1 MMVFHLGHIDSMAV
15 GTSIYLTWIT
25 GAIVISIALMPFFK
39 PDYAKIRI
47 SGFVDMFRR
56 YWAHMIVVFSVYL
69 WKDILDQLDRI
80 LMANTQ
86 LDMTPYVYAIEGDIV
101 LWIQESLSNSILS
114 IGLTHFYVMGF
125 MAVTFSSFV
134 YPIFFDDRYMA
145 DRVSLSMFWV
155 YILAIPFYLFFN
167 VRVTGNYIPE
177 METIA
182 YDLTPEIHN
191 WFIQIDPFTNG
202 MPSLHIGLPFA
213 IWLTMERWDSDERWL
228 RYRRLLLL
236 FITVTGFTILYLGI
250 HWVSDIIGGIIVA
263 VIAVEITSRTHKPI
277 WQFADERLFS
287 RRLARAIDNP
297 KKWFSDS
304 WILVKSVFQPLQKP
318 SSSQTKAFIA
328 VLLILTSSVLLWD
341 ATHQDFPIEG
351 VNPTKS
357 AGSEGWVV
365 GVEEID
371 DDIKI
376 KLWNVSTQNE
386 KLVSGMNWFDPPS
399 IELSNNSLVL
409 FDESNLE
416 FFNLDNISSDVIEP
430 MFSIQEEINIQ
441 QVSIGQNTNGNPF
454 LVLVKGDKIE
464 VIDVFTSQI
473 LISNEINNLT
483 TIEASDSSIASA
495 FNTENGPIIN
505 VTTLFNPSL
514 EINII
519 IETFSNDLI
528 DEYLE
533 ELFQVP
539 VDYNNS
545 TILDIE
551 MDGNF
556 LVALVD
562 VGPLNRLILIDL
574 LSGKQEMISN
584 PLWPAES
591 PSIDGNYIA
600 FLQRPIAGTSDN
612 FDPLEYNQ
620 EVFLW
625 DILSNNEWVQIT
637 HDDFNQYNPYVLS
650 DGITWI
656 TIDEDGNSKLVIYSL
671 EKTFEEYSSVVLQSA
686 IVMLIPL
693 LLVWSHQSAIEKRS
707 KY

>member
-1 MMVFHLGHIDSMAV
+1 MAV

-25 GAIVISIALMPFFK
+25 GAIVISIGLMPLFK

-47 SGFVDMFRR
+47 SGFIDMFRR

-69 WKDILDQLDRI
+69 WKDLLDQLDRI

-101 LWIQESLSNSILS
+101 FFIQSELQNSLLS
-114 IGLTHFYVMGF
+114 VGLTHFYVMGF

-236 FITVTGFTILYLGI
+236 FIVLTGFTILYLGI

-263 VIAVEITSRTHKPI
+263 VIAVEITSKTHAPI
-277 WQFADERLFS
+277 WRFADERLFS
-287 RRLARAIDNP
+287 RRLARAIDDP
-297 KKWFSDS
+297 KKWVSESWKMVKNIFS
-304 WILVKSVFQPLQKP
+304 PLKQP

-328 VLLILTSSVLLWD
+328 SLLFITSSVLLWD

-351 VNPTKS
+351 VNPTKA

-365 GVEEID
+365 GIEEIGPD
-371 DDIKI
+371 VNIN
-376 KLWNVSTQNE
+376 LWNVSTQQE
-386 KLVSGMNWFDPPS
+386 TVIGGISWVTPPS
-399 IELSNNSLVL
+399 IELSNNSFIL
-409 FDESNLE
+409 FDDFHLD
-416 FFNLDNISSDVIEP
+416 FFQLDNIS
-430 MFSIQEEINIQ
+430 
-441 QVSIGQNTNGNPF
+441 
-454 LVLVKGDKIE
+454 LDKIE
-464 VIDVFTSQI
+464 PIFSITENLTYDKFSIGENDHGDPYLVKVTNGSMEIINVLLNQTV
-473 LISNEINNLT
+473 LSNEIGNLT
-483 TIEASDSSIASA
+483 AIEASGSFIASA
-495 FNTENGPIIN
+495 FNTANGPIIN
-505 VTTLFNPSL
+505 VTTLFSPSI
-514 EINII
+514 EINIL
-519 IETFSNDLI
+519 IETFSNDLN

-533 ELFQVP
+533 RLYEVP

-545 TILDIE
+545 TVLDIE
-551 MDGNF
+551 MDENF
-556 LVALVD
+556 IVITVD
-562 VGPLNRLILIDL
+562 VGPLNRLILIDTL
-574 LSGKQEMISN
+574 TGEQTMLSN

-591 PSIDGNYIA
+591 PSIEGNYIA
-600 FLQRPIAGTSDN
+600 FLQRPITSPSIN
-612 FDPLEYNQ
+612 LDPLNFNRD
-620 EVFLW
+620 VFLW
-625 DILSNNEWVQIT
+625 DIDGDQGAIQIPTEDNSDHYDPYMLSN
-637 HDDFNQYNPYVLS
+637 
-650 DGITWI
+650 GITWI
-656 TIDEDGNSKLVIYSL
+656 TIDEDGNSELVIYQL
-671 EKTFEEYSSVVLQSA
+671 ENTFEEYSSVVLQA
-686 IVMLIPL
+686 AVLLLIPL
-693 LLVWSHQSAIEKRS
+693 LLVWSQQSALEKRPRD
-707 KY
+707 

>member
-1 MMVFHLGHIDSMAV
+1 MGYPIHTDSMAV
-15 GTSIYLTWIT
+15 GTSIYLTWVT
-25 GAIVISIALMPFFK
+25 GAIVISIGLMPLFK

-47 SGFVDMFRR
+47 SGFIDMFRR

-69 WKDILDQLDRI
+69 WKDLLDQLDRI

-101 LWIQESLSNSILS
+101 FFIQSELQNSLLS
-114 IGLTHFYVMGF
+114 VGLTHFYVMGF

-236 FITVTGFTILYLGI
+236 FIVLTGFTILYLGI

-263 VIAVEITSRTHKPI
+263 VIAVEITSKTHAPI
-277 WQFADERLFS
+277 WRFADERLFS
-287 RRLARAIDNP
+287 RRLARAIDDP
-297 KKWFSDS
+297 KKWVSESWKMVKNIFS
-304 WILVKSVFQPLQKP
+304 PLKQP

-328 VLLILTSSVLLWD
+328 SLLFITSSVLLWD

-351 VNPTKS
+351 VNPTKA

-365 GVEEID
+365 GIEEIGPD
-371 DDIKI
+371 VNIN
-376 KLWNVSTQNE
+376 LWNVSTQQE
-386 KLVSGMNWFDPPS
+386 TVIGGISWVTPPS
-399 IELSNNSLVL
+399 IELSNNSFIL
-409 FDESNLE
+409 FDDFHLD
-416 FFNLDNISSDVIEP
+416 FFQLDNIS
-430 MFSIQEEINIQ
+430 
-441 QVSIGQNTNGNPF
+441 
-454 LVLVKGDKIE
+454 LDKIE
-464 VIDVFTSQI
+464 PIFSITENLTYDKFSIGENDHGDPYLVKVTNGSMEIINVLLNQTV
-473 LISNEINNLT
+473 LSNEIGNLT
-483 TIEASDSSIASA
+483 AIEASGSFIASA
-495 FNTENGPIIN
+495 FNTANGPIIN
-505 VTTLFNPSL
+505 VTTLFSPSI
-514 EINII
+514 EINIL
-519 IETFSNDLI
+519 IETFSNDLN

-533 ELFQVP
+533 RLYEVP

-545 TILDIE
+545 TVLDIE
-551 MDGNF
+551 MDENF
-556 LVALVD
+556 IVITVD
-562 VGPLNRLILIDL
+562 VGPLNRLILIDTL
-574 LSGKQEMISN
+574 TGEQTMLSN

-591 PSIDGNYIA
+591 PSIEGNYIA
-600 FLQRPIAGTSDN
+600 FLQRPITSPSIN
-612 FDPLEYNQ
+612 LDPLNFNRD
-620 EVFLW
+620 VFLW
-625 DILSNNEWVQIT
+625 DIDGDQGAIQIPTEDNSDHYDPYMLSN
-637 HDDFNQYNPYVLS
+637 
-650 DGITWI
+650 GITWI
-656 TIDEDGNSKLVIYSL
+656 TIDEDGNSELVIYQL
-671 EKTFEEYSSVVLQSA
+671 ENTFEEYSSVVLQA
-686 IVMLIPL
+686 AVLLLIPL
-693 LLVWSHQSAIEKRS
+693 LLVWSQQSALEKRPRD
-707 KY
+707 

>member
-1 MMVFHLGHIDSMAV
+1 MGYPIHTDSMAV
-15 GTSIYLTWIT
+15 GTSIYLTWVT
-25 GAIVISIALMPFFK
+25 GAIVISIGLMPLFK

-47 SGFVDMFRR
+47 SGFIDMFRR

-69 WKDILDQLDRI
+69 WKDLLDQLDRI

-101 LWIQESLSNSILS
+101 FFIQSELQNSLLS
-114 IGLTHFYVMGF
+114 VGLTHFYVMGF

-236 FITVTGFTILYLGI
+236 FIVLTGFTILYLGI

-263 VIAVEITSRTHKPI
+263 VIAVEITSKTHAPI
-277 WQFADERLFS
+277 WRFADERLFS
-287 RRLARAIDNP
+287 RRLARAIDDP
-297 KKWFSDS
+297 KKWVSESWKMVKNIFS
-304 WILVKSVFQPLQKP
+304 PLKQP

-328 VLLILTSSVLLWD
+328 SLLFITSSVLLWD

-351 VNPTKS
+351 VNPTKA

-365 GVEEID
+365 GIEEIGP
-371 DDIKI
+371 DINI
-376 KLWNVSTQNE
+376 NLWNVSTQE
-386 KLVSGMNWFDPPS
+386 ETVIGGISWVTPPS
-399 IELSNNSLVL
+399 IELSNNSFIL
-409 FDESNLE
+409 FDDFHLD
-416 FFNLDNISSDVIEP
+416 FFQLDNIS
-430 MFSIQEEINIQ
+430 
-441 QVSIGQNTNGNPF
+441 
-454 LVLVKGDKIE
+454 LDKIE
-464 VIDVFTSQI
+464 PIFSITENLTYDKFSIGENDHGDPYLVKVTNGSMEIINVLLNQTV
-473 LISNEINNLT
+473 LSNEIGNLT
-483 TIEASDSSIASA
+483 AIEASGSFIASA
-495 FNTENGPIIN
+495 FNTANGPIIN
-505 VTTLFNPSL
+505 VTTLFSPSI
-514 EINII
+514 EINIL
-519 IETFSNDLI
+519 IETFSNDLN

-533 ELFQVP
+533 RLYEVP

-545 TILDIE
+545 TVLDIE
-551 MDGNF
+551 MDENF
-556 LVALVD
+556 IVITVD
-562 VGPLNRLILIDL
+562 VGPLNRLILIDTL
-574 LSGKQEMISN
+574 TGEQTMLSN

-591 PSIDGNYIA
+591 PSIEGNYIA
-600 FLQRPIAGTSDN
+600 FLQRPITSPSIN
-612 FDPLEYNQ
+612 LDPLNFNRD
-620 EVFLW
+620 VFLW
-625 DILSNNEWVQIT
+625 DIDGDQGAIQIPTEDNSDHYDPYMLSN
-637 HDDFNQYNPYVLS
+637 
-650 DGITWI
+650 GITWI
-656 TIDEDGNSKLVIYSL
+656 TIDEDGNSELVIYQL
-671 EKTFEEYSSVVLQSA
+671 ENTFEEYSSVVLQA
-686 IVMLIPL
+686 AVLLLIPL
-693 LLVWSHQSAIEKRS
+693 LLVWSQQSALEKRPRD
-707 KY
+707 

>member
-1 MMVFHLGHIDSMAV
+1 MAV

-25 GAIVISIALMPFFK
+25 GAIVISIAMMPFFK

-69 WKDILDQLDRI
+69 WKDLLDQLDRI

-101 LWIQESLSNSILS
+101 LWIQESLSNPLLS

-125 MAVTFSSFV
+125 MAITFSSFV

-182 YDLTPEIHN
+182 YDLTPQIQN

-236 FITVTGFTILYLGI
+236 FITITAFTILYLGI
-250 HWVSDIIGGIIVA
+250 HWVSDIIGGIIVS
-263 VIAVEITSRTHKPI
+263 VIAVEITSRTHGPI

-287 RRLARAIDNP
+287 RRLARAIDDP
-297 KKWFSDS
+297 RKWLSES
-304 WILVKSVFQPLQKP
+304 LILIKDIFHPLKKP
-318 SSSQTKAFIA
+318 SSTQTKAFIA
-328 VLLILTSSVLLWD
+328 TLLILTSSVLLWD

-351 VNPTKS
+351 VNPTNA

-365 GVEEID
+365 GIEEMDKEIN
-371 DDIKI
+371 I
-376 KLWNVSTQNE
+376 KLWNVSAQEEIIIQGFEWIN
-386 KLVSGMNWFDPPS
+386 PPS

-409 FDESNLE
+409 FDGFHLD
-416 FFNLDNISSDVIEP
+416 FFQLNDNSLDMIEP
-430 MFSIQEEINIQ
+430 TFSLTQDILLE
-441 QVSIGQNTNGNPF
+441 QVSIGENSQGEPY
-454 LVLVKGDKIE
+454 LVLIKNETIE
-464 VIDVFTSQI
+464 IIDI
-473 LISNEINNLT
+473 LMNRIYFSDEINNLT
-483 TIEASDSSIASA
+483 TVEASDSFIVSA
-495 FNTENGPIIN
+495 FNTDSGPIIN
-505 VTTLFNPSL
+505 VTMLFNPSF
-514 EINII
+514 EINILVDPY
-519 IETFSNDLI
+519 SNDLN

-533 ELFQVP
+533 ELYDIP

-545 TILDIE
+545 TVLDIE

-556 LVALVD
+556 IVALVD
-562 VGPLNRLILIDL
+562 VGPLNRLILIDIL
-574 LSGKQEMISN
+574 TGQQEIISN
-584 PLWPAES
+584 PIWPAES

-600 FLQRPIAGTSDN
+600 FLQKPVTSPPSNLDISTFN
-612 FDPLEYNQ
+612 R

-625 DILSNNEWVQIT
+625 DILSENNNRIQIT
-637 HDDFNQYNPYVLS
+637 YDEFNQYDPHVLNN
-650 DGITWI
+650 GITWI
-656 TIDEDGNSKLVIYSL
+656 TIDENGNSELVIYSL

-686 IVMLIPL
+686 ILMLIPL

-707 KY
+707 ID

>member
-1 MMVFHLGHIDSMAV
+1 MAV

-25 GAIVISIALMPFFK
+25 GAIVISIAMMPFFK

-69 WKDILDQLDRI
+69 WKDLLDQLDRI

-101 LWIQESLSNSILS
+101 LWIQESLSNSLLS

-125 MAVTFSSFV
+125 MAITFSSFV

-182 YDLTPEIHN
+182 YDLTPQIQN

-236 FITVTGFTILYLGI
+236 FITITAFAILYLGI

-263 VIAVEITSRTHKPI
+263 VIAVEITSRTHGPI

-287 RRLARAIDNP
+287 RRLARAIDDP
-297 KKWFSDS
+297 RKWLSES
-304 WILVKSVFQPLQKP
+304 LILIKSIFHPLQKP
-318 SSSQTKAFIA
+318 SSTQTKAFIA
-328 VLLILTSSVLLWD
+328 TLLILTSSVLLWD

-351 VNPTKS
+351 VNPTNA
-357 AGSEGWVV
+357 AGSEGWIV

-371 DDIKI
+371 QDINI
-376 KLWNVSTQNE
+376 KLWNVSAQEETIIQ
-386 KLVSGMNWFDPPS
+386 GFNWVNPPS

-409 FDESNLE
+409 FDEFHLD
-416 FFNLDNISSDVIEP
+416 FFQLNDNSLDMIEP
-430 MFSIQEEINIQ
+430 TFSLTQDILLE
-441 QVSIGQNTNGNPF
+441 QVSIGENSQGDPY
-454 LVLVKGDKIE
+454 LVLIKNETIE
-464 VIDVFTSQI
+464 IIDIFMNQI
-473 LISNEINNLT
+473 YFSDEINNLT
-483 TIEASDSSIASA
+483 TVEASDSFIVSA
-495 FNTENGPIIN
+495 FNTDNGPIIN
-505 VTTLFNPSL
+505 VTMLFNPSF
-514 EINII
+514 EINILV
-519 IETFSNDLI
+519 ETFSNDLN
-528 DEYLE
+528 DDYLE
-533 ELFQVP
+533 ELYDIP

-545 TILDIE
+545 TVLDIE

-556 LVALVD
+556 IVVLVD
-562 VGPLNRLILIDL
+562 VGPLNRLILIDIL
-574 LSGKQEMISN
+574 TGQQEIISN
-584 PLWPAES
+584 PIWPAES

-600 FLQRPIAGTSDN
+600 FLQRPVTSPPSNLDISSFN
-612 FDPLEYNQ
+612 R

-625 DILSNNEWVQIT
+625 DILSENNNRIQIT
-637 HDDFNQYNPYVLS
+637 YDEFNQYDPHVLNN
-650 DGITWI
+650 GITWI
-656 TIDEDGNSKLVIYSL
+656 TIDENGNSELVIYSL

-686 IVMLIPL
+686 ILMLIPL

-707 KY
+707 ID

>member
-1 MMVFHLGHIDSMAV
+1 MGYPIHTDSMAV
-15 GTSIYLTWIT
+15 GTSIYLTWVT
-25 GAIVISIALMPFFK
+25 GAIVISIGLMPLFK

-47 SGFVDMFRR
+47 SGFIDMFRR

-69 WKDILDQLDRI
+69 WKDLLDQLDRI

-101 LWIQESLSNSILS
+101 FFIQSELQNSLLS
-114 IGLTHFYVMGF
+114 VGLTHFYVMGF

-236 FITVTGFTILYLGI
+236 FIVLTGFTILYLGI

-263 VIAVEITSRTHKPI
+263 VIAVEITSKTHAPI
-277 WQFADERLFS
+277 WRFADERLFS
-287 RRLARAIDNP
+287 RRLARAIDDP
-297 KKWFSDS
+297 KKWVSESWKMVKNIFS
-304 WILVKSVFQPLQKP
+304 PLKQP

-328 VLLILTSSVLLWD
+328 SLLFITSSVLLWD

-351 VNPTKS
+351 VNPTKA

-365 GVEEID
+365 GIEEIGPD
-371 DDIKI
+371 VNIN
-376 KLWNVSTQNE
+376 LWNVSTQQE
-386 KLVSGMNWFDPPS
+386 TVIGGISWVTPPS
-399 IELSNNSLVL
+399 IELSNNSFIL
-409 FDESNLE
+409 FDNFHLD
-416 FFNLDNISSDVIEP
+416 FFQLDNIS
-430 MFSIQEEINIQ
+430 
-441 QVSIGQNTNGNPF
+441 
-454 LVLVKGDKIE
+454 LDKIE
-464 VIDVFTSQI
+464 PIFSITENLTYDKFSIGENDHGDPYLVKVTNGSMEIINVLLNQTV
-473 LISNEINNLT
+473 LSNEIGNLT
-483 TIEASDSSIASA
+483 AIEASGSFIASA
-495 FNTENGPIIN
+495 FNTANGPIIN
-505 VTTLFNPSL
+505 VTTLFSPSI
-514 EINII
+514 EINIL
-519 IETFSNDLI
+519 IETFSNDLN

-533 ELFQVP
+533 RLYEVP

-545 TILDIE
+545 TVLDIE
-551 MDGNF
+551 MDENF
-556 LVALVD
+556 IVITVD
-562 VGPLNRLILIDL
+562 VGPLNRLILIDTL
-574 LSGKQEMISN
+574 TGEQTMLSN

-591 PSIDGNYIA
+591 PSIEGNYIA
-600 FLQRPIAGTSDN
+600 FLQRPITSPSIN
-612 FDPLEYNQ
+612 LDPLNFNRD
-620 EVFLW
+620 VFLW
-625 DILSNNEWVQIT
+625 DIDGDQGAIQIPTEDNSDHYDPYMLSN
-637 HDDFNQYNPYVLS
+637 
-650 DGITWI
+650 GITWI
-656 TIDEDGNSKLVIYSL
+656 TIDEDGNSELVIYQL
-671 EKTFEEYSSVVLQSA
+671 ENTFEEYSSVVLQA
-686 IVMLIPL
+686 AVLLLIPL
-693 LLVWSHQSAIEKRS
+693 LLVWSQQSALEKRPRD
-707 KY
+707 

>member
-1 MMVFHLGHIDSMAV
+1 MAV

-25 GAIVISIALMPFFK
+25 GAIVISIGLMPLFK

-47 SGFVDMFRR
+47 SGFIDMFRR

-69 WKDILDQLDRI
+69 WKDLLDQLDRI

-101 LWIQESLSNSILS
+101 FFIQSELQNSLLS
-114 IGLTHFYVMGF
+114 VGLTHFYVMGF

-236 FITVTGFTILYLGI
+236 FIVLTGFTILYLGI

-263 VIAVEITSRTHKPI
+263 VIAVEITSKTHAPI
-277 WQFADERLFS
+277 WRFADERLFS
-287 RRLARAIDNP
+287 RRLARAIDDP
-297 KKWFSDS
+297 KKWASESWKLFKNLFS
-304 WILVKSVFQPLQKP
+304 PLKQP

-328 VLLILTSSVLLWD
+328 SLLFITSSVLLWD

-351 VNPTKS
+351 VNPTKA

-365 GVEEID
+365 GIEEIGP
-371 DDIKI
+371 DINI
-376 KLWNVSTQNE
+376 NLWNVSTQQE
-386 KLVSGMNWFDPPS
+386 TVIGGISWVTPPS
-399 IELSNNSLVL
+399 IELSNNSFIL
-409 FDESNLE
+409 FDNFHLD
-416 FFNLDNISSDVIEP
+416 FFQLDNIS
-430 MFSIQEEINIQ
+430 
-441 QVSIGQNTNGNPF
+441 
-454 LVLVKGDKIE
+454 LDKIE
-464 VIDVFTSQI
+464 PIFSITENLTSDKFSIGENIHGDPYLVKVTNGSMEIINVLLNQTV
-473 LISNEINNLT
+473 LSNEIGNLT
-483 TIEASDSSIASA
+483 AIEASGSFIASA
-495 FNTENGPIIN
+495 FNTANGPIIN
-505 VTTLFNPSL
+505 VTTLFSPSI
-514 EINII
+514 EINIL
-519 IETFSNDLI
+519 IETFSNDLN

-533 ELFQVP
+533 RLYEVP

-545 TILDIE
+545 TVLDIE
-551 MDGNF
+551 MDENF
-556 LVALVD
+556 IVITVD
-562 VGPLNRLILIDL
+562 VGPLNRLILIDTL
-574 LSGKQEMISN
+574 TGEQTMLSN

-591 PSIDGNYIA
+591 PSIEGNYIA
-600 FLQRPIAGTSDN
+600 FLQRPITSPSIN
-612 FDPLEYNQ
+612 LDPLNFNRD
-620 EVFLW
+620 VFLW
-625 DILSNNEWVQIT
+625 DIDGDQGAIQIPTEDNSDHYDPYMLSN
-637 HDDFNQYNPYVLS
+637 
-650 DGITWI
+650 GITWI
-656 TIDEDGNSKLVIYSL
+656 TIDEDGNSELVIYQL
-671 EKTFEEYSSVVLQSA
+671 ENTFEEYSSVVLQA
-686 IVMLIPL
+686 AVLLLIPL
-693 LLVWSHQSAIEKRS
+693 LLVWSQQSALEKRPHN
-707 KY
+707 

>member
-1 MMVFHLGHIDSMAV
+1 MAV

-25 GAIVISIALMPFFK
+25 GAIVISIAMMPFFK

-69 WKDILDQLDRI
+69 WKDLLDQLDRI

-101 LWIQESLSNSILS
+101 LWIQESLSNPLLS

-125 MAVTFSSFV
+125 MAITFSSFV

-182 YDLTPEIHN
+182 YDLTPQIQN

-236 FITVTGFTILYLGI
+236 FITITAFAILYLGI

-263 VIAVEITSRTHKPI
+263 VIAVEITSRTHGPI

-287 RRLARAIDNP
+287 RRLARAIDDP
-297 KKWFSDS
+297 RKWLSES
-304 WILVKSVFQPLQKP
+304 LILIKDIFHPLKKP
-318 SSSQTKAFIA
+318 SSTQTKAFIA
-328 VLLILTSSVLLWD
+328 TLLILTSSVLLWD

-351 VNPTKS
+351 VNPTNA

-365 GVEEID
+365 GIEEMDQEIN
-371 DDIKI
+371 I
-376 KLWNVSTQNE
+376 KLWNVSAQEEIIIQGFEWIN
-386 KLVSGMNWFDPPS
+386 PPS

-409 FDESNLE
+409 FDGFHLD
-416 FFNLDNISSDVIEP
+416 FFQLNDNSLDMIEP
-430 MFSIQEEINIQ
+430 TFSLTQDILLE
-441 QVSIGQNTNGNPF
+441 QVSIGENSQGEPY
-454 LVLVKGDKIE
+454 LVLIKNETIE
-464 VIDVFTSQI
+464 IIDI
-473 LISNEINNLT
+473 LMNRIYFSDEINNLT
-483 TIEASDSSIASA
+483 TVEASDSFIVSA
-495 FNTENGPIIN
+495 FNTDSGPIIN
-505 VTTLFNPSL
+505 VTMLFNPSF
-514 EINII
+514 EINILVDPY
-519 IETFSNDLI
+519 SNDLN

-533 ELFQVP
+533 ELYDIP

-545 TILDIE
+545 TVLDIE

-556 LVALVD
+556 IVALVD
-562 VGPLNRLILIDL
+562 VGPLNRLILIDIL
-574 LSGKQEMISN
+574 TGQQEIISN
-584 PLWPAES
+584 PIWPAES

-600 FLQRPIAGTSDN
+600 FLQRPVTSPPSNLDISTFN
-612 FDPLEYNQ
+612 R

-625 DILSNNEWVQIT
+625 DILSENNNRIQIT
-637 HDDFNQYNPYVLS
+637 YDEFNQYDPHVLNN
-650 DGITWI
+650 GITWI
-656 TIDEDGNSKLVIYSL
+656 TIDENGNSELVIYSL

-686 IVMLIPL
+686 ILMLIPL

-707 KY
+707 ID

>member
-1 MMVFHLGHIDSMAV
+1 MAV

-25 GAIVISIALMPFFK
+25 GAIVISIAMMPFFK

-56 YWAHMIVVFSVYL
+56 YCAHMIVVFSVYL
-69 WKDILDQLDRI
+69 WKDLLDQLDRI

-101 LWIQESLSNSILS
+101 LWIQESLSNPLLS

-125 MAVTFSSFV
+125 MAITFSSFV

-182 YDLTPEIHN
+182 YDLTPQIQN

-236 FITVTGFTILYLGI
+236 FITITAFAILYLGI

-263 VIAVEITSRTHKPI
+263 VIAVEITSRTHGPI

-297 KKWFSDS
+297 RKWLSES
-304 WILVKSVFQPLQKP
+304 LILSKDIFHPLKKP
-318 SSSQTKAFIA
+318 SSTQTKAFIA
-328 VLLILTSSVLLWD
+328 TLLILTSSVLLWD

-351 VNPTKS
+351 VNPTNA

-365 GVEEID
+365 GIEEMDKEIN
-371 DDIKI
+371 I
-376 KLWNVSTQNE
+376 KLWNVSAQEEIIIQGFEWIN
-386 KLVSGMNWFDPPS
+386 PPS

-409 FDESNLE
+409 FDGFHLD
-416 FFNLDNISSDVIEP
+416 FFQLNDNSLDTIEP
-430 MFSIQEEINIQ
+430 TFSLTQDILLE
-441 QVSIGQNTNGNPF
+441 QVSIGENSQGEPY
-454 LVLVKGDKIE
+454 LVLIKNETIE
-464 VIDVFTSQI
+464 IIDI
-473 LISNEINNLT
+473 LMNRIYFSDEIDNLT
-483 TIEASDSSIASA
+483 TVEASDSFLVSA
-495 FNTENGPIIN
+495 FNTNSGPIIN
-505 VTTLFNPSL
+505 VTMLFNPSF
-514 EINII
+514 EINILVDPY
-519 IETFSNDLI
+519 SNDLN

-533 ELFQVP
+533 ELYDIP

-545 TILDIE
+545 TVLDIE

-556 LVALVD
+556 IVALVD
-562 VGPLNRLILIDL
+562 VGPLNRLILIDIL
-574 LSGKQEMISN
+574 TGQQEIISN
-584 PLWPAES
+584 PIWPAES

-600 FLQRPIAGTSDN
+600 FLQRPVTTSSLNLDISS
-612 FDPLEYNQ
+612 FKR

-625 DILSNNEWVQIT
+625 DILSDNNNRIQIT
-637 HDDFNQYNPYVLS
+637 YDEFNQYDPHVLNN
-650 DGITWI
+650 GITWI
-656 TIDEDGNSKLVIYSL
+656 TIDENGNSELVIYSL

-686 IVMLIPL
+686 ILMLIPL

-707 KY
+707 ID

>member
-1 MMVFHLGHIDSMAV
+1 MAV

-25 GAIVISIALMPFFK
+25 GAIVISIAMMPFFK

-56 YWAHMIVVFSVYL
+56 YWVHMIVVFSVYL
-69 WKDILDQLDRI
+69 WKDLLDQLDRI

-101 LWIQESLSNSILS
+101 LWIQESLSNPLLS

-125 MAVTFSSFV
+125 MAITFSSFV

-182 YDLTPEIHN
+182 YDLTPQIQN

-236 FITVTGFTILYLGI
+236 FITITAFAILYLGI

-263 VIAVEITSRTHKPI
+263 VIAVEITSRTHGPI

-287 RRLARAIDNP
+287 RRLARAIDDP
-297 KKWFSDS
+297 RKWLSES
-304 WILVKSVFQPLQKP
+304 LILIKDIFHPLKKP
-318 SSSQTKAFIA
+318 SSTQTKAFIA
-328 VLLILTSSVLLWD
+328 TLLILTSSVLLWD

-351 VNPTKS
+351 VNPTNA

-365 GVEEID
+365 GIEEMDQEIN
-371 DDIKI
+371 I
-376 KLWNVSTQNE
+376 KLWNVSAQEEIIIQGFEWIN
-386 KLVSGMNWFDPPS
+386 PPS

-409 FDESNLE
+409 FDGFHLD
-416 FFNLDNISSDVIEP
+416 FFQLNDNSLDMIEP
-430 MFSIQEEINIQ
+430 TFSLTQDILLE
-441 QVSIGQNTNGNPF
+441 QVSIGENSQGEPY
-454 LVLVKGDKIE
+454 LVLIKNETIE
-464 VIDVFTSQI
+464 IIDI
-473 LISNEINNLT
+473 LMNPIYFSDEIDNLT
-483 TIEASDSSIASA
+483 TVEASDSFIVSA
-495 FNTENGPIIN
+495 FNTDSGPIIN
-505 VTTLFNPSL
+505 VTMLFNPSF
-514 EINII
+514 EINILVDPY
-519 IETFSNDLI
+519 SNDLN

-533 ELFQVP
+533 ELYDIP

-545 TILDIE
+545 TVLDIE

-556 LVALVD
+556 IVALVD
-562 VGPLNRLILIDL
+562 VGPLNRLILIDIL
-574 LSGKQEMISN
+574 TGQQEIISN
-584 PLWPAES
+584 PIWPAES

-600 FLQRPIAGTSDN
+600 FLQKPVTSTPSNLDISSFN
-612 FDPLEYNQ
+612 S
-620 EVFLW
+620 EVFIW
-625 DILSNNEWVQIT
+625 DILSENNNRIQIT
-637 HDDFNQYNPYVLS
+637 YDEFNQYDPHVLNN
-650 DGITWI
+650 GITWI
-656 TIDEDGNSKLVIYSL
+656 TIDENGNSELVIYSL

-686 IVMLIPL
+686 ILMLIPL

-707 KY
+707 ID

>member
-1 MMVFHLGHIDSMAV
+1 MAV

-25 GAIVISIALMPFFK
+25 GAIVISIAMMPFFK

-69 WKDILDQLDRI
+69 WKDLLDQLDRI

-101 LWIQESLSNSILS
+101 LWIQESLSNALLS

-125 MAVTFSSFV
+125 MAITFSSFV

-182 YDLTPEIHN
+182 YDLTPQIQN

-236 FITVTGFTILYLGI
+236 FITITAFAILYLGI

-263 VIAVEITSRTHKPI
+263 VIAVEITSRTHGPI

-287 RRLARAIDNP
+287 RRLARAIDDP
-297 KKWFSDS
+297 RKWLSES
-304 WILVKSVFQPLQKP
+304 LILIKDIFHPLKKP
-318 SSSQTKAFIA
+318 SSTQTKAFIA
-328 VLLILTSSVLLWD
+328 TLLILTSSVLLWD

-351 VNPTKS
+351 VNPTNA

-365 GVEEID
+365 GIEEMDKEIN
-371 DDIKI
+371 I
-376 KLWNVSTQNE
+376 KLWNVSAQEEIIIQGFEWIN
-386 KLVSGMNWFDPPS
+386 PPS

-409 FDESNLE
+409 FDGFHLD
-416 FFNLDNISSDVIEP
+416 FFQLNDNSLDMIEP
-430 MFSIQEEINIQ
+430 TFSLTQDILLE
-441 QVSIGQNTNGNPF
+441 QVSIGENSQGEPY
-454 LVLVKGDKIE
+454 LVLIKNETIE
-464 VIDVFTSQI
+464 IIDI
-473 LISNEINNLT
+473 LMNRIYFSDEINNLT
-483 TIEASDSSIASA
+483 TVEASDSFIVSA
-495 FNTENGPIIN
+495 FNTDSGPIIN
-505 VTTLFNPSL
+505 VTMLFNPSF
-514 EINII
+514 EINILVDPY
-519 IETFSNDLI
+519 SNDLN

-533 ELFQVP
+533 ELYDIP

-545 TILDIE
+545 TVLDIE

-556 LVALVD
+556 IVALVD
-562 VGPLNRLILIDL
+562 VGPLNRLILIDIL
-574 LSGKQEMISN
+574 TGQQEIISN
-584 PLWPAES
+584 PIWPAES

-600 FLQRPIAGTSDN
+600 FLQRPVTSPPSNLDISTFN
-612 FDPLEYNQ
+612 R

-625 DILSNNEWVQIT
+625 DILSENNNRIQIT
-637 HDDFNQYNPYVLS
+637 YDEFNQYDPHVLNN
-650 DGITWI
+650 GITWI
-656 TIDEDGNSKLVIYSL
+656 TIDENGNSELVIYSL

-686 IVMLIPL
+686 ILMLIPL

-707 KY
+707 ID

>member
-1 MMVFHLGHIDSMAV
+1 MAV

-25 GAIVISIALMPFFK
+25 GAIVISIGLMPFFK
-39 PDYAKIRI
+39 PDYAKIRV

-69 WKDILDQLDRI
+69 WKDLLDQLDRI

-101 LWIQESLSNSILS
+101 LWIQESLSNPVLS
-114 IGLTHFYVMGF
+114 VFLTHFYVMGF
-125 MAVTFSSFV
+125 MAVTFSSFI

-182 YDLTPEIHN
+182 YDLTPQIQN
-191 WFIQIDPFTNG
+191 WFTQIDPFTNG

-236 FITVTGFTILYLGI
+236 FITITAFTILYLGI

-263 VIAVEITSRTHKPI
+263 VIAVEITSRTHGPI

-287 RRLARAIDNP
+287 RRLARAIDDP
-297 KKWFSDS
+297 RKWLSES
-304 WILVKSVFQPLQKP
+304 WTITKSISRPFQTP
-318 SSSQTKAFIA
+318 SSTQTKAFIA

-351 VNPTKS
+351 VNPTKA

-365 GVEEID
+365 GIEEID
-371 DDIKI
+371 QEINI
-376 KLWNVSTQNE
+376 KLWNVSTQDD
-386 KLVSGMNWFDPPS
+386 KIIRGFNWIDPPS

-409 FDESNLE
+409 HNKT
-416 FFNLDNISSDVIEP
+416 NLDFFQLNNYSLDIINP
-430 MFSIQEEINIQ
+430 IFSIAGDTTLDK
-441 QVSIGQNTNGNPF
+441 VSIGENSLGEPY
-454 LVLVKGDKIE
+454 L
-464 VIDVFTSQI
+464 I
-473 LISNEINNLT
+473 LIKNRTIEIIDILMNEIIISDQIENLT
-483 TIEASDSSIASA
+483 AIEASGSFIASA
-495 FNTENGPIIN
+495 SNTDYGPIIN
-505 VTTLFNPSL
+505 VTTLFNPSI
-514 EINII
+514 EINILV
-519 IETFSNDLI
+519 ETFSNTLN

-533 ELFQVP
+533 ELYEVP

-545 TILDIE
+545 TVLDIE

-556 LVALVD
+556 IVALVD
-562 VGPLNRLILIDL
+562 VGPLNRLILIDIL
-574 LSGKQEMISN
+574 TGHQEMISN
-584 PLWPAES
+584 PIWPSES

-600 FLQRPIAGTSDN
+600 FLQRPVTTSSPNIDLLSFN
-612 FDPLEYNQ
+612 R

-625 DILSNNEWVQIT
+625 DTLSDNNNRIQIT
-637 HDDFNQYNPYVLS
+637 HDELNQYQPYVLNN
-650 DGITWI
+650 GITWI
-656 TIDEDGNSKLVIYSL
+656 TIDQDGNSELVIYSL

-686 IVMLIPL
+686 ILMLIPL
-693 LLVWSHQSAIEKRS
+693 LLVWSHQSAIERRNMN
-707 KY
+707 

>member
-1 MMVFHLGHIDSMAV
+1 MAV

-25 GAIVISIALMPFFK
+25 GAIVISIAMMPFFK
-39 PDYAKIRI
+39 PDYAKIHM

-69 WKDILDQLDRI
+69 WKDLLDQLDRI

-101 LWIQESLSNSILS
+101 LWIQESLSNSLLS

-125 MAVTFSSFV
+125 MAITFSSFV

-182 YDLTPEIHN
+182 YDLTPQIQN

-236 FITVTGFTILYLGI
+236 FITITAFTILYLGI

-263 VIAVEITSRTHKPI
+263 VIAVEITSRTHGPI

-297 KKWFSDS
+297 RKWLSES
-304 WILVKSVFQPLQKP
+304 LILIKSIFHPLQKP
-318 SSSQTKAFIA
+318 SSTQTKAFIA
-328 VLLILTSSVLLWD
+328 TLLILTSSVLLWD

-351 VNPTKS
+351 VNPTNA
-357 AGSEGWVV
+357 AGSEGWIV
-365 GVEEID
+365 GIEEID
-371 DDIKI
+371 QDINI
-376 KLWNVSTQNE
+376 KLWNVSTEEETIIQ
-386 KLVSGMNWFDPPS
+386 GFNWINPPS

-409 FDESNLE
+409 FDEFHLD
-416 FFNLDNISSDVIEP
+416 FFQLNDNSLDMIEP
-430 MFSIQEEINIQ
+430 TFSITQDILLE
-441 QVSIGQNTNGNPF
+441 QVSIGENSQGEPY
-454 LVLVKGDKIE
+454 LVLIKNETIE
-464 VIDVFTSQI
+464 IIDIFMNQI
-473 LISNEINNLT
+473 YFSDEINNLT
-483 TIEASDSSIASA
+483 TVEASDSFIVSA
-495 FNTENGPIIN
+495 FNTDNGPIIN
-505 VTTLFNPSL
+505 VTMLFNPSF
-514 EINII
+514 EINILV
-519 IETFSNDLI
+519 ETFSNDLN
-528 DEYLE
+528 DDYLE
-533 ELFQVP
+533 ELYDIP

-545 TILDIE
+545 TVLDIE

-556 LVALVD
+556 IVVLVD
-562 VGPLNRLILIDL
+562 VGPLNRLILIDIL
-574 LSGKQEMISN
+574 TGQQEIISN
-584 PLWPAES
+584 PIWPAES

-600 FLQRPIAGTSDN
+600 FLQRPVTTSSLNLDISS
-612 FDPLEYNQ
+612 FKR

-625 DILSNNEWVQIT
+625 DILSDNNNRIQIT
-637 HDDFNQYNPYVLS
+637 HDDLTYSHPHVLNN
-650 DGITWI
+650 GITWI
-656 TIDEDGNSKLVIYSL
+656 TIDEDGNSALEVHSL

-686 IVMLIPL
+686 ILMLIPL
-693 LLVWSHQSAIEKRS
+693 LLVWSHQSAIEKRTID
-707 KY
+707 

>member
-1 MMVFHLGHIDSMAV
+1 MAV

-25 GAIVISIALMPFFK
+25 GAIVISIAMMPFFK

-69 WKDILDQLDRI
+69 WKDLLDQLDRI

-101 LWIQESLSNSILS
+101 LWIQESLSNPLLT

-125 MAVTFSSFV
+125 MAITFSSFV

-182 YDLTPEIHN
+182 YDLTPQIQN

-236 FITVTGFTILYLGI
+236 FITITAFAILYLGI

-263 VIAVEITSRTHKPI
+263 VIAVEITSRTHGPI

-287 RRLARAIDNP
+287 RRLARAIDDP
-297 KKWFSDS
+297 RKWLSES
-304 WILVKSVFQPLQKP
+304 LILIKDIFHPLKKP
-318 SSSQTKAFIA
+318 SSTQTKAFIA
-328 VLLILTSSVLLWD
+328 TLLILTSSVLLWD

-351 VNPTKS
+351 VNPTNA

-365 GVEEID
+365 GIEEMDQEIN
-371 DDIKI
+371 I
-376 KLWNVSTQNE
+376 KLWNVSAQEEIIIQGFEWIN
-386 KLVSGMNWFDPPS
+386 PPS

-409 FDESNLE
+409 FDGFHLD
-416 FFNLDNISSDVIEP
+416 FFQLNDNSLDTIEP
-430 MFSIQEEINIQ
+430 TFSLTQDILLE
-441 QVSIGQNTNGNPF
+441 QVSIGENSQGEPY
-454 LVLVKGDKIE
+454 LVLIKNETIE
-464 VIDVFTSQI
+464 IIDI
-473 LISNEINNLT
+473 LMNRIYFSDEINNLT
-483 TIEASDSSIASA
+483 TVEASDSFIVSA
-495 FNTENGPIIN
+495 FNTDSGPIIN
-505 VTTLFNPSL
+505 VTMLFNPSF
-514 EINII
+514 EINILVDPY
-519 IETFSNDLI
+519 SNDLN

-533 ELFQVP
+533 ELYDIP

-545 TILDIE
+545 TVLDIE

-556 LVALVD
+556 IVALVD
-562 VGPLNRLILIDL
+562 VGPLNRLILIDIL
-574 LSGKQEMISN
+574 TGQQEIISN
-584 PLWPAES
+584 PIWPAES

-600 FLQRPIAGTSDN
+600 FLQRPVTSPPSNLDISSFN
-612 FDPLEYNQ
+612 R

-625 DILSNNEWVQIT
+625 DILSENNNRIQIT
-637 HDDFNQYNPYVLS
+637 YDEFNQYDPHVLNN
-650 DGITWI
+650 GITWI
-656 TIDEDGNSKLVIYSL
+656 TIDENGNSELVIYSL

-686 IVMLIPL
+686 ILMLIPL

-707 KY
+707 ID

>member
-1 MMVFHLGHIDSMAV
+1 MGYPIHTDSMAV
-15 GTSIYLTWIT
+15 GTSIYLTWVT
-25 GAIVISIALMPFFK
+25 GAIVISIGLMPLFK

-47 SGFVDMFRR
+47 SGFIDMFRR

-69 WKDILDQLDRI
+69 WKDLLDQLDRI

-101 LWIQESLSNSILS
+101 FFIQSELQNSLLS
-114 IGLTHFYVMGF
+114 VGLTHFYVMGF

-236 FITVTGFTILYLGI
+236 FIVLTGFTILYLGI

-263 VIAVEITSRTHKPI
+263 VIAVEITSKTHAPI
-277 WQFADERLFS
+277 WRFADERLFS
-287 RRLARAIDNP
+287 RRLARAIDDP
-297 KKWFSDS
+297 KKWVSESWKMVKNIFS
-304 WILVKSVFQPLQKP
+304 PLKQP

-328 VLLILTSSVLLWD
+328 SLLFITSSVLLWD

-351 VNPTKS
+351 VNPTKA

-365 GVEEID
+365 GIEEIGPD
-371 DDIKI
+371 VMIN
-376 KLWNVSTQNE
+376 LWNVSTQQE
-386 KLVSGMNWFDPPS
+386 TAIGGISWVTPPS
-399 IELSNNSLVL
+399 IELSNNSFIL
-409 FDESNLE
+409 FDDFHLD
-416 FFNLDNISSDVIEP
+416 FFKLDNIS
-430 MFSIQEEINIQ
+430 
-441 QVSIGQNTNGNPF
+441 
-454 LVLVKGDKIE
+454 LDKIE
-464 VIDVFTSQI
+464 PIFSITENLTSDKFSIGENDHGDPYLVKVTNGSMEIINVLLNQTV
-473 LISNEINNLT
+473 LSNEIGNLT
-483 TIEASDSSIASA
+483 AIEASGSFIASA
-495 FNTENGPIIN
+495 FNTANGPIIN
-505 VTTLFNPSL
+505 VTTLFSPSI
-514 EINII
+514 EINIL
-519 IETFSNDLI
+519 IETFSNDLN

-533 ELFQVP
+533 RLYEVP

-545 TILDIE
+545 TVLDIE
-551 MDGNF
+551 MDENF
-556 LVALVD
+556 IVITVD
-562 VGPLNRLILIDL
+562 VGPLNRLILIDTL
-574 LSGKQEMISN
+574 TGEQTMLSN

-591 PSIDGNYIA
+591 PSIEGNYIA
-600 FLQRPIAGTSDN
+600 FLQRPITSPSIN
-612 FDPLEYNQ
+612 LDPLNFNRD
-620 EVFLW
+620 VFLW
-625 DILSNNEWVQIT
+625 DIDGDQGAIQIPTEDNSDHYDPYMLSN
-637 HDDFNQYNPYVLS
+637 
-650 DGITWI
+650 GITWI
-656 TIDEDGNSKLVIYSL
+656 TIDEDGNSELVIYQL
-671 EKTFEEYSSVVLQSA
+671 ENTFEEYSSVVLQA
-686 IVMLIPL
+686 AVLLLIPL
-693 LLVWSHQSAIEKRS
+693 LLVWSQQSALEKRPRD
-707 KY
+707 

>member
-1 MMVFHLGHIDSMAV
+1 MGYPIHTDSMAV
-15 GTSIYLTWIT
+15 GTSIYLTWVT
-25 GAIVISIALMPFFK
+25 GAIVISIGLMPLFK

-47 SGFVDMFRR
+47 SGFIDMFRR

-69 WKDILDQLDRI
+69 WKDLLDQLDRI

-101 LWIQESLSNSILS
+101 FFIQSELQNSLLS
-114 IGLTHFYVMGF
+114 VGLTHFYVMGF

-236 FITVTGFTILYLGI
+236 FIVLTGFTILYLGI

-263 VIAVEITSRTHKPI
+263 VIAVEITSKTHAPI
-277 WQFADERLFS
+277 WRFADERLFS
-287 RRLARAIDNP
+287 RRLARAIDDP
-297 KKWFSDS
+297 KKWVSESWKMVKNIFS
-304 WILVKSVFQPLQKP
+304 PLKQP

-328 VLLILTSSVLLWD
+328 SLLFITSSVLLWD

-351 VNPTKS
+351 VNPTKA

-365 GVEEID
+365 GIEEIGPD
-371 DDIKI
+371 VMIN
-376 KLWNVSTQNE
+376 LWNVSTQQE
-386 KLVSGMNWFDPPS
+386 TVIGGISWVTPPS
-399 IELSNNSLVL
+399 IELSNNSFIL
-409 FDESNLE
+409 FDDFHLD
-416 FFNLDNISSDVIEP
+416 FFQLDNIS
-430 MFSIQEEINIQ
+430 
-441 QVSIGQNTNGNPF
+441 
-454 LVLVKGDKIE
+454 LDKIE
-464 VIDVFTSQI
+464 PIFSITENLTYDKFSIGENDHGDPYLVKVTNGSMEIINVLLNQTV
-473 LISNEINNLT
+473 LSNEIGNLT
-483 TIEASDSSIASA
+483 AIEASGSFIASA
-495 FNTENGPIIN
+495 FNTANGPIIN
-505 VTTLFNPSL
+505 VTTLFSPSI
-514 EINII
+514 EINIL
-519 IETFSNDLI
+519 IETFSNDLN

-533 ELFQVP
+533 RLYEVP

-545 TILDIE
+545 TVLDIE
-551 MDGNF
+551 MDENF
-556 LVALVD
+556 IVITVD
-562 VGPLNRLILIDL
+562 VGPLNRLILIDTL
-574 LSGKQEMISN
+574 TGEQTMLSN

-591 PSIDGNYIA
+591 PSIEGNYIA
-600 FLQRPIAGTSDN
+600 FLQRPITSPSIN
-612 FDPLEYNQ
+612 LDPLNFNRD
-620 EVFLW
+620 VFLW
-625 DILSNNEWVQIT
+625 DIDGDQGAIQIPTEDNSDHYDPYMLSN
-637 HDDFNQYNPYVLS
+637 
-650 DGITWI
+650 GITWI
-656 TIDEDGNSKLVIYSL
+656 TIDEDGNSELVIYQL
-671 EKTFEEYSSVVLQSA
+671 ENTFEEYSSVVLQA
-686 IVMLIPL
+686 AVLLLIPL
-693 LLVWSHQSAIEKRS
+693 LLVWSQQSALEKRPRD
-707 KY
+707 

>member
-1 MMVFHLGHIDSMAV
+1 MAV

-25 GAIVISIALMPFFK
+25 GAIVISIGLMPLFK

-47 SGFVDMFRR
+47 SGFIDMFRR

-69 WKDILDQLDRI
+69 WKDLLDQLDRI

-101 LWIQESLSNSILS
+101 FFIQSELQNSLLS
-114 IGLTHFYVMGF
+114 VGLTHFYVMGF

-236 FITVTGFTILYLGI
+236 FIVLTGFTILYLGI

-263 VIAVEITSRTHKPI
+263 VIAVEITSKTHAPI
-277 WQFADERLFS
+277 WRFADERLFS
-287 RRLARAIDNP
+287 RRLARAIDDP
-297 KKWFSDS
+297 KKWVSESWKMVKNIFS
-304 WILVKSVFQPLQKP
+304 PLKQP

-328 VLLILTSSVLLWD
+328 SLLFITSSVLLWD

-351 VNPTKS
+351 VNPTKA

-365 GVEEID
+365 GIEEIGP
-371 DDIKI
+371 DINI
-376 KLWNVSTQNE
+376 NLWNVSTQE
-386 KLVSGMNWFDPPS
+386 ETVIGGISWVTPPS
-399 IELSNNSLVL
+399 IELSNNSFIL
-409 FDESNLE
+409 FDNFHLD
-416 FFNLDNISSDVIEP
+416 FFQLDNIS
-430 MFSIQEEINIQ
+430 
-441 QVSIGQNTNGNPF
+441 
-454 LVLVKGDKIE
+454 LDKIE
-464 VIDVFTSQI
+464 PIFSITENLTYDKFSIGENDHGDPYLVKVTNGSMEIINVLLNQTV
-473 LISNEINNLT
+473 LSNEIGNLT
-483 TIEASDSSIASA
+483 AIEASGSFIASA
-495 FNTENGPIIN
+495 FNTANGPIIN
-505 VTTLFNPSL
+505 VTTLFSPSI
-514 EINII
+514 EINIL
-519 IETFSNDLI
+519 IETFSNDLN

-533 ELFQVP
+533 RLYEVP

-545 TILDIE
+545 TVLDIE
-551 MDGNF
+551 MDENF
-556 LVALVD
+556 IVITVD
-562 VGPLNRLILIDL
+562 VGPLNRLILIDTL
-574 LSGKQEMISN
+574 TGEQTMLSN

-591 PSIDGNYIA
+591 PSIEGNYIA
-600 FLQRPIAGTSDN
+600 FLQRPITSPSIN
-612 FDPLEYNQ
+612 LDPLNFNRD
-620 EVFLW
+620 VFLW
-625 DILSNNEWVQIT
+625 DIDDDQGAIQIPTEDNSDHYDPYMLSN
-637 HDDFNQYNPYVLS
+637 
-650 DGITWI
+650 GITWI
-656 TIDEDGNSKLVIYSL
+656 TIDENGNSELVIYSL
-671 EKTFEEYSSVVLQSA
+671 EKTFEEYSSVVLQA
-686 IVMLIPL
+686 AVLLLIPL
-693 LLVWSHQSAIEKRS
+693 LLVWSQQSALEKRPRD
-707 KY
+707 

>member
-1 MMVFHLGHIDSMAV
+1 MAV

-69 WKDILDQLDRI
+69 WKDLLDQLDRI
-80 LMANTQ
+80 IMANTQ

-101 LWIQESLSNSILS
+101 LWIQNSLSNSLLS

-145 DRVSLSMFWV
+145 DRISLSMFWV
-155 YILAIPFYLFFN
+155 YVLAIPFYLFFN
-167 VRVTGNYIPE
+167 VRVTGNYIPG
-177 METIA
+177 MQTIA

-236 FITVTGFTILYLGI
+236 FIIMTAFTILYLGI

-263 VIAVEITSRTHKPI
+263 MIAVEITSKTHTPI

-287 RRLARAIDNP
+287 RRLARAIDDP
-297 KKWFSDS
+297 KKWASQS
-304 WILVKSVFQPLQKP
+304 WLQVKRIFHPLQAP

-328 VLLILTSSVLLWD
+328 TLLILTSSVLLWD

-351 VNPTKS
+351 VNPTNA

-365 GVEEID
+365 GIEEID
-371 DDIKI
+371 QDIKI
-376 KLWNVSTQNE
+376 KLWNVSTQEETLIGGISWTN
-386 KLVSGMNWFDPPS
+386 PPI

-409 FDESNLE
+409 YNNSHLDYFQ
-416 FFNLDNISSDVIEP
+416 LDNNSLNQIEP
-430 MFSIQEEINIQ
+430 RFSIAENMELDK
-441 QVSIGQNTNGNPF
+441 VSIGENNQGNPYLVMITNGTIEIIDIFMNQTHISP
-454 LVLVKGDKIE
+454 KIE
-464 VIDVFTSQI
+464 
-473 LISNEINNLT
+473 NLT
-483 TIEASDSSIASA
+483 TIEASGTFIASSS
-495 FNTENGPIIN
+495 NTLNGPVIN
-505 VTTLFNPSL
+505 VTTLFNPSI
-514 EINII
+514 EINIL
-519 IETFSNDLI
+519 IETFSNNLN

-533 ELFQVP
+533 RLYEIA

-545 TILDIE
+545 TVLDIE

-556 LVALVD
+556 IVALVD
-562 VGPLNRLILIDL
+562 VGPLNRLILIDIL
-574 LSGKQEMISN
+574 TGDQKMLSN

-600 FLQRPIAGTSDN
+600 FLQRPITGSSPN
-612 FDPLEYNQ
+612 FDPLSFNT
-620 EVFLW
+620 EVFFW
-625 DILSNNEWVQIT
+625 DIFNDNGRVQIT
-637 HDDFNQYNPYVLS
+637 YDDFNQYHPDVLNN
-650 DGITWI
+650 GITWI
-656 TIDEDGNSKLVIYSL
+656 TIDENGNSELVIYSL

-686 IVMLIPL
+686 ILMLIPL
-693 LLVWSHQSAIEKRS
+693 LLVWAHQSAVEKRHQN
-707 KY
+707 

>member
-1 MMVFHLGHIDSMAV
+1 MGYPIHTDSMAV
-15 GTSIYLTWIT
+15 GTSIYLTWVT
-25 GAIVISIALMPFFK
+25 GAIVISIGLMPLFK

-47 SGFVDMFRR
+47 SGFIDMFRR

-69 WKDILDQLDRI
+69 WKDLLDQLDRI

-101 LWIQESLSNSILS
+101 FFIQSELQNSLLS
-114 IGLTHFYVMGF
+114 VGLTHFYVMGF

-236 FITVTGFTILYLGI
+236 FIVLTGFTILYLGI

-263 VIAVEITSRTHKPI
+263 VIAVEITSKTHAPI
-277 WQFADERLFS
+277 WRFADERLFS
-287 RRLARAIDNP
+287 RRLARAIDDP
-297 KKWFSDS
+297 KKWVSESWKMVKNIFS
-304 WILVKSVFQPLQKP
+304 PLKQP

-328 VLLILTSSVLLWD
+328 SLLFITSSVLLWD

-351 VNPTKS
+351 VNPTKA

-365 GVEEID
+365 GIEEIGP
-371 DDIKI
+371 DINI
-376 KLWNVSTQNE
+376 NLWNVSTQE
-386 KLVSGMNWFDPPS
+386 ETVIGGISWVTPPS
-399 IELSNNSLVL
+399 IELSNNSFIL
-409 FDESNLE
+409 FDNFHLD
-416 FFNLDNISSDVIEP
+416 FFQLDNMS
-430 MFSIQEEINIQ
+430 
-441 QVSIGQNTNGNPF
+441 
-454 LVLVKGDKIE
+454 LDKIE
-464 VIDVFTSQI
+464 PIFSITENLTSDKFSIGENDNGDPYLVKVTNGSMEIINVLLNQTV
-473 LISNEINNLT
+473 LSNEIGNLT
-483 TIEASDSSIASA
+483 AIEASGSFIASA
-495 FNTENGPIIN
+495 FNTANGPIIN
-505 VTTLFNPSL
+505 VTTLFSPSI
-514 EINII
+514 EINIL
-519 IETFSNDLI
+519 IETFSNDLN

-533 ELFQVP
+533 RLYEVP

-545 TILDIE
+545 TVLDIE
-551 MDGNF
+551 MDENF
-556 LVALVD
+556 IVITVD
-562 VGPLNRLILIDL
+562 VGPLNRLILIDTL
-574 LSGKQEMISN
+574 TGEQTMLSN

-591 PSIDGNYIA
+591 PSIEGNYIA
-600 FLQRPIAGTSDN
+600 FLQRPITSPSIN
-612 FDPLEYNQ
+612 LDPLNFNRD
-620 EVFLW
+620 VFLW
-625 DILSNNEWVQIT
+625 DIDDDQGAIQIPTEDNSDHYDPYMLSN
-637 HDDFNQYNPYVLS
+637 
-650 DGITWI
+650 GITWI
-656 TIDEDGNSKLVIYSL
+656 TIDENGNSELVIYSL
-671 EKTFEEYSSVVLQSA
+671 EKTFEEYSSVVLQA
-686 IVMLIPL
+686 AVLLLIPL
-693 LLVWSHQSAIEKRS
+693 LLVWSQQSALEKRPRD
-707 KY
+707 